1 MAKIKEEKIK
11 LDENLVAQNLKELIE
26 KLGVSA
32 TAEISRVDDS
42 YFVDIASEDS
52 SLLIGKYGANLESLQ
67 FVLAVRIKSQTGLE
81 DFELF
86 VDIDNWR
93 KQKEQKLEKMAENVA
108 QKVVETGNE
117 EFLYNLTPSERRVI
131 HTYLTQNVNVETVSE
146 GEGDERY
153 LIIKPSVSK

>member
-42 YFVDIASEDS
+42 YFIDISSDDS

-108 QKVVETGNE
+108 QKVIETGNE

-131 HTYLTQNVNVETVSE
+131 HTYLTQNENVETVSD

-153 LIIKPSVSK
+153 LIIKPNTSK